1 MVKGNLV
8 SSQMLNDRTF
18 ESVAAPAA
26 GARAPAGTMTLGG
39 TIGKSLVL
47 LVVAG
52 IFSGF
57 GWNYALEWFS
67 QSGLWWLFGYFI
79 LIGLTIAAVN
89 NPELAMPVGLLYS
102 VLMGFWMGAVSRMY
116 EEAYDGIVGQALLAS
131 VCAFLACLGLYLVG
145 AVRVTPKL
153 TRTIITATL
162 AICLMYFMAWILSIF
177 GVDLLFFNEP
187 TTAGILLSVGIC
199 IVAALNLFLDFGF
212 IESGVKR
219 GAPPA
224 MEWYAAFGLISTLV
238 WLYAEVLRLL
248 ALLRSRQ

>member
-1 MVKGNLV
+1 
-8 SSQMLNDRTF
+8 MLNERTF
-18 ESVAAPAA
+18 DSVPAPSTRA
-26 GARAPAGTMTLGG
+26 GAPAGTMTLGG

-57 GWNYALEWFS
+57 GWNYALDWFS
-67 QSGLWWLFGYFI
+67 QSGLWWLLGYFI
-79 LIGLTIAAVN
+79 LIGLTIGAVS

-102 VLMGFWMGAVSRMY
+102 VVMGFWMGAVSRMY
-116 EEAYDGIVGQALLAS
+116 EEVYDGIVSQALLAS
-131 VCAFLACLGLYLVG
+131 VCAFLACLLLYLVG
-145 AVRVTPKL
+145 AVRLTPKL

-162 AICLMYFMAWILSIF
+162 AIALMYFVAWILSIF
-177 GVDLLFFNEP
+177 GVDLLLLTEP
-187 TTAGILLSVGIC
+187 TTGGILLSVGIC

-212 IESGVKR
+212 IESGIQR
-219 GAPPA
+219 SAPVT

-238 WLYAEVLRLL
+238 WLYAEILRLL